1 MEMIKKYNM
10 DASLVNY
17 IDNLGMGVEARGS
30 LGGSVYY
37 VEGNAGKDNKSGTSI
52 DGALQTLTAACAISH
67 ADIGRRARWA
77 KRNTIY
83 CFGDTFTENLVAFP
97 QKTDIVGLG
106 SYNANKSAGL
116 IGNHAPVNA
125 GIGTRIFNM
134 WLKGPAVASPLVAL
148 TAACGGAEF
157 IGCTFDAAAQ
167 TTIAIQATASPY
179 LKVRACR
186 FQGAFATSYIALLAG
201 EAGATV
207 IRDNIM
213 GDSAGTGITML
224 STTTSSWRSMI
235 KDNFI
240 QSAGQCI
247 DDESDLFYIV
257 GNTLVTAATVAFG
270 GAAAIDAN
278 AARSVG
284 NQATGGTGVHV
295 WFPSITLS

>member
-1 MEMIKKYNM
+1 MSIKKYNL
-10 DASLVNY
+10 DSSLVDY
-17 IDNLGMGVEARGS
+17 IDNLGMGVEARGA

-37 VEGNAGKDNKSGTSI
+37 VEANSGKDSRGGTSI
-52 DGALQTLTAACAISH
+52 DGALQTLAAAIAMSH

-77 KRNTIY
+77 RRNTIY
-83 CFGDTFTENLVAFP
+83 CFGDAFTEDLVAFP

-106 SYNANKSAGL
+106 SYNGNKGAGL

-134 WLKGPAVASPLVAL
+134 WLKGPAVASPLVDL
-148 TAACGGAEF
+148 TAACGGAEL
-157 IGCTFDAAAQ
+157 IGCTLDAAAQ
-167 TTIAIQATASPY
+167 TTIGIRATASPF

-201 EAGATV
+201 EAGGTV
-207 IRDNIM
+207 IRDNVM
-213 GDSAGTGITML
+213 GDSAGTGITTL
-224 STTTSSWRSMI
+224 STTTSSWRSAI

-247 DDESDLFYIV
+247 DDESDLLYIV
-257 GNTLVTAATVAFG
+257 GNTLITAATVAFG
-270 GAAAIDAN
+270 GTAAIDAN